1 VVARLA
7 RFSRSRRGLVTV
19 LVAAVAAVTA
29 VGVGPA
35 VQALSAALA
44 PASAPLSSAQVESRL
59 SDRYPRLR
67 HADHAV
73 IACPG
78 RPVEPGAETRCWV
91 LARVGHQRAVTVRL
105 SPRGNEV
112 EIDD

>member
-1 VVARLA
+1 MLLA
-7 RFSRSRRGLVTV
+7 AMAL
-19 LVAAVAAVTA
+19 VTA
-29 VGVGPA
+29 VGFLPA
-35 VQALSAALA
+35 LQALSAAVA
-44 PASAPLSSAQVESRL
+44 PASTPLSRAQVESRL

-78 RPVEPGAETRCWV
+78 RPVEPGGQTRCWV
-91 LARVGHQRAVTVRL
+91 LARVGHQRSVTVRL